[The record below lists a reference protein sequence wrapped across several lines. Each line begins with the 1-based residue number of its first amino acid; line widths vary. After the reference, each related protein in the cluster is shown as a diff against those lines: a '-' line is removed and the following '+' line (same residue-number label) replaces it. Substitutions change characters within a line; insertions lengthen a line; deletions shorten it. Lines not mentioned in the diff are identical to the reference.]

1 VWQSSGSRFG
11 IGWPHH
17 VCGANHNRRLHSA
30 GAQGTEYGA
39 LYVFMFFSDLITHGV
54 SSYFSKLDCAARVR
68 LPRAPPRA
76 RTAVLKKWACH
87 LRLCVLCGCACVR
100 GFKGKRLHIDHCAYV
115 VCARGVRPSMY
126 LHSCIYLVTRSER
139 AHRPTHRGQTWS
151 SSHLAGVGG
160 AATRAPQTD
169 TRRRAQLVR
178 GLSLAACY
186 RISLSLSLSLSL
198 RVPCPASPF
207 LVTLARSLAQS
218 ALSLTL

>member
-1 VWQSSGSRFG
+1 V
-11 IGWPHH
+11 
-17 VCGANHNRRLHSA
+17 RRERNTGRSLRI
-30 GAQGTEYGA
+30 
-39 LYVFMFFSDLITHGV
+39 YVFFRFDHTHGV

-100 GFKGKRLHIDHCAYV
+100 GFKGKRLHIDHCAYFM
-115 VCARGVRPSMY
+115 CARGPTDHVSSL
-126 LHSCIYLVTRSER
+126 LHISCNALGART
-139 AHRPTHRGQTWS
+139 PTHTPRTNLVLFS
-151 SSHLAGVGG
+151 LAGVGG

>member
-1 VWQSSGSRFG
+1 MERTTTGDCTLQV
-11 IGWPHH
+11 
-17 VCGANHNRRLHSA
+17 RRERNTGRSLRI
-30 GAQGTEYGA
+30 
-39 LYVFMFFSDLITHGV
+39 YVFFRFDHTHGV

-87 LRLCVLCGCACVR
+87 LCVLCGCACVR

-178 GLSLAACY
+178 GLLSGCMLSY
-186 RISLSLSLSLSL
+186 LSLSLSLSACA
-198 RVPCPASPF
+198 CPALLRPF
-207 LVTLARSLAQS
+207 WLL
-218 ALSLTL
+218 